1 MHINR
6 TLDLMLR
13 YLIVVIALLA
23 LLGEASPPPVE
34 LTEEL
39 GLRASVLRGA
49 PQAFCYRARDQ
60 FNVAAVFEQVDIIVK
75 SDENFNWH
83 AVRGI
88 SSDDFHSVI
97 QKFVFGFFLEEEE
110 KRQLHEHLSSD
121 AMISEKVSWVR
132 DLLSSCPS
140 PLGSLYSLNKCAMH
154 FSPYG
159 RACVTVS
166 VDHSSELEIDT
177 IVGFNFRLLLNL
189 LCGVSLFIFA
199 FTLSKSKIFQVSH
212 TLYIL
217 ATFFIR
223 FSIRAA
229 P

>member
-1 MHINR
+1 
-6 TLDLMLR
+6 MLR
-13 YLIVVIALLA
+13 FLILLIAIRNI
-23 LLGEASPPPVE
+23 LGDASRSPIE

-39 GLRASVLRGA
+39 GSRADVLRGK
-49 PQAFCYRARDQ
+49 PQSFCYRARDQ
-60 FNVAAVFEQVDIIVK
+60 FNLAAVFEQVDIIVK

-97 QKFVFGFFLEEEE
+97 QKFVFGFFLGEEE
-110 KRQLHEHLSSD
+110 KRQLYQHLASD
-121 AMISEKVSWVR
+121 AMLSEKISWVR

-140 PLGSLYSLNKCAMH
+140 PLGSMYSLNKCAMH

-159 RACVTVS
+159 RACVTIS
-166 VDHSSELEIDT
+166 VDRSAELEIDT

-189 LCGVSLFIFA
+189 LCGISLFMLA

-212 TLYIL
+212 FCISLQPHFYKT
-217 ATFFIR
+217 
-223 FSIRAA
+223 
-229 P
+229 